1 MKISRQKEL
10 ISRMNEIETVECPGG
25 PHDGCC
31 EFCKGSCFTY
41 KLDGISLNQEETDFV
56 DSDPTFQIYGL

>member
-10 ISRMNEIETVECPGG
+10 ISRMGEIETVECPGG
-25 PHDGCC
+25 PNDGCC
-31 EFCKGSCFTY
+31 EFCNGSCVTY